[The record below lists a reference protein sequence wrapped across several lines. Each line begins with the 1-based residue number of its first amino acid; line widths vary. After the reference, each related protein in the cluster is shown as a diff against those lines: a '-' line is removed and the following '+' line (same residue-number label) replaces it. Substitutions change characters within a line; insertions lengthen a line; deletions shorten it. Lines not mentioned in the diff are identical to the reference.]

1 MWGCFCVLRFAF
13 GVWRFALRHV
23 ILMAFRRF
31 GIAVFGVRRVL
42 RSRLC
47 FAALPLGFGMRG
59 EGLRFEGLIKLV
71 ILVGNRL
78 FSIDGFGR

>member
-1 MWGCFCVLRFAF
+1 MRIEMGRGVIRLRRFAGMF
-13 GVWRFALRHV
+13 CRLE
-23 ILMAFRRF
+23 IMRF
-31 GIAVFGVRRVL
+31 GFAVFGVRRVL

-78 FSIDGFGR
+78 CSMDGFGR